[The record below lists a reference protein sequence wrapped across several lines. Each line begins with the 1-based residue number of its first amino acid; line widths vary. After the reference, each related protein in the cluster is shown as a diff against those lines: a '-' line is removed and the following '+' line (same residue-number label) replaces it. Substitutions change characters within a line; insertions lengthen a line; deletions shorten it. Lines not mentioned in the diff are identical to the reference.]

1 MKISLSPLIFK
12 SIRTRSSLLPYGK
25 PVTISIPTKMINNKK
40 IKSSLMPNL
49 IHSLDA
55 SNIHIL
61 CKKLNLV
68 KTNLSL
74 YTIHDCFATTP
85 NNMEIMERN
94 VKAAFIDIY
103 FKDQSY
109 IEKMHNHII
118 DQIKSFIEIDIID
131 GKKYIEIDNE
141 RYLIPEIPK
150 SFLNQELI
158 HIFIRGIN
166 NSKFFIS

>member
-1 MKISLSPLIFK
+1 MEKSLKEQDFIVLRLKNKNNTDIRK
-12 SIRTRSSLLPYGK
+12 QNNSI
-25 PVTISIPTKMINNKK
+25 V
-40 IKSSLMPNL
+40 PN
-49 IHSLDA
+49 IVHSFDA
-55 SNIHIL
+55 SNIAVLIDYLISNSNGH
-61 CKKLNLV
+61 NLD
-68 KTNLSL
+68 LI
-74 YTIHDCFATTP
+74 TIHDCFATTP